1 MMVVMLIFML
11 GQAIGFL
18 AVGLTLS
25 IYQVNKRES
34 MLLLAMFASLLYTI
48 HFGMIGAST
57 AMVLNALA
65 VGRCYVFYKVKPRA
79 KNRWIVYCFLVANIV
94 AGVIFWEGAISLL
107 AIFGSMF
114 GIIAGWQRKPKMI
127 RRYALL
133 PPPLWF
139 VYDFISGSYAGM
151 TVEVIRFASNLIGQL
166 RFDGHHKKHLRHK
179 LAHPA

>member
-1 MMVVMLIFML
+1 MLLFII

-25 IYQVNKRES
+25 IYQVNKRET
-34 MLLLAMFASLLYTI
+34 MLLLALFASFLYAI

-57 AMVLNALA
+57 AMVLNGLA
-65 VGRCYVFYKVKPRA
+65 VARCYVFYKVKPKA
-79 KNRWIVYCFLVANIV
+79 KNRWIVYCFLVANII
-94 AGVIFWEGAISLL
+94 AGIAFWEGAISLL

-114 GIIAGWQRKPKMI
+114 GIIAGWQRNPKMI

-139 VYDFISGSYAGM
+139 IYDFVMGSYAGM